1 MSRQTTINALATL
14 PPHLIERI
22 DSAAFAAI
30 TTQIRDRFPISGV
43 AIKAGVKLA
52 RTGREWKGCCPFHP
66 DKSPS
71 LTIYGD
77 DRRFQCFGCG
87 AQGDVIDFVMRAYD
101 VKTRGAIGM
110 LDGGALRELEQ
121 QRAPAKP
128 KADMRPVAQRIV
140 KESVPIQ
147 GTPAAIYLRSRGITI
162 DLPHTLRFARLPPPK
177 IEGNGVLAANGP
189 GLLPTLVAIVTDLA
203 GELVALQRTYLI
215 EDGRK
220 AATKVTDTD
229 RNPKVKYSL
238 GNVIGGSI
246 QLGPPS
252 ASILV
257 CEGLEDGLTLQQG
270 LGRPVWVA
278 AGTSMMPAMIFPP
291 LVRSV
296 VIGADGNAPSEA
308 AAQKAAEAYTASGLS
323 VRIMRPTPPFVDFN
337 DQLMG
342 AST

>member
-1 MSRQTTINALATL
+1 MS
-14 PPHLIERI
+14 ERM
-22 DSAAFAAI
+22 DPTAFAAVAQ
-30 TTQIRDRFPISGV
+30 QIRDRFPVSGI
-43 AIKAGVKLA
+43 ATKAGVKLTRA
-52 RTGREWKGCCPFHP
+52 GREWKGCCPFHP

-71 LTIYGD
+71 LTIYAD

-87 AQGDVIDFVMRAYD
+87 AQGDVIDFVMRAYN
-101 VKTRGAIGM
+101 VKTREAIGM

-121 QRAPAKP
+121 HRAPAKP
-128 KADMRPVAQRIV
+128 KADMRPIAQRIV
-140 KESVPIQ
+140 KDSVPIG

-162 DLPHTLRFARLPPPK
+162 DLPHTLRFARLAPPK

-189 GLLPTLVAIVTDLA
+189 GPLPTLVAIITDAA
-203 GELVALQRTYLI
+203 GDLVALQRTYLT

-220 AATKVTDTD
+220 AVTKATDTD
-229 RNPKVKYSL
+229 RKPKVKYSL

-257 CEGLEDGLTLQQG
+257 CEGLEDGLTLAQG
-270 LGRPVWVA
+270 LGRSVWVA

-291 LVRSV
+291 SVRSV
-296 VIGADGNAPSEA
+296 VIGADGNAPGEA

-323 VRIMRPTPPFVDFN
+323 VRIMRPTPPFADFN
-337 DQLMG
+337 AELMG
-342 AST
+342 VRS